1 MMMLARI
8 FINLGRTNRNKVVVL
23 AQAAGLFFT
32 SVYLNF
38 VSRLP
43 VCTLVELCKNGKNNN
58 FHNKTFSCSVI

>member
-1 MMMLARI
+1 MLARI

-23 AQAAGLFFT
+23 ARAAGLFFT

-43 VCTLVELCKNGKNNN
+43 VCTLVELCKNGK
-58 FHNKTFSCSVI
+58 KQ